1 MAVNPYVVPAR
12 YQYQSLPANF
22 LLEAGMRKQNQ
33 FDTANAGL
41 EAFKSSLALTP
52 GYKTV
57 DRAKALEQ
65 NYLSQVQPL
74 VDEFLQT
81 GNAQSIVPKLSRL
94 QSQFQS
100 DPERRAIQNDFELK
114 PLAAKVM
121 SDPTLMDRGYHTI
134 TDAQGNVI
142 QTKAGEEITPQIY
155 GVLPESTLRSSFD
168 DYAKEIQPE
177 IEYKDGIPQ
186 RVKVDEDEDGNP
198 VYKDVTKTTTVN
210 SLTEEYFRNR
220 FKNLTESGRYKET
233 PFYQWYTKKN
243 NTDIDAKQM
252 EDLLVNEYAT
262 KFFKNS
268 KDDYSSTN
276 VAKTGDDSGKGKKE
290 QLPFLEGR
298 STEPLKNVYVE
309 SSLKEVLAPD
319 NKDRLGTMLA
329 GTKYD
334 SAAEDAT
341 LERQGLKV
349 NRDEAGEITG
359 IVSTTSKSLSKAD
372 ENQKI
377 LDLNAK
383 RDRAESM
390 SRAVKLLEDDIQKIR
405 VEKGINSI
413 APEDQSL
420 LSRINQIKSVDKPF
434 MGDIKTGLKSY
445 FIPNSVTPEEL
456 AKTQEKSFIDYYTMV
471 KSPSEFKYAID
482 KLSPEEQDNFNA
494 VKEYV
499 DNQAKYSKIEDTFG
513 KYKKAEN
520 QLIIDKF
527 KGFDE
532 SKTALILEDY
542 KNTNRPEDVAFAGL
556 INTSVMGGNARGV
569 YPDAKSPEL
578 RTDNALKWD
587 NSKYDFQSYI
597 NSPNYNFN
605 PQNIYFDNGRVFSR
619 GRFETTLTGEDAPLP
634 SEYIDVDIT
643 NLMQDKLPEL
653 KKIQEQVYAG
663 MQEQMQYIP
672 AGEQSEIKLF
682 GNDIK
687 VTRSDDG
694 TSFDIAPNSFFEY
707 NNKTG
712 ELGLNK
718 ETKTYNNSGEAAYD
732 VLQGAFRQQ
741 QLREARPYYFEETS
755 KDNFKYVGDKDPK
768 EIEQRKELVGK
779 ASKDWAEQFGWGE
792 AFSDK
797 LNEII
802 GFETANTYSTS
813 IPNGK
818 TGKAVGLIQFYP
830 DGTEKVNGVD
840 RPYKVIGVGNSKRK
854 YYIDDI
860 AKMSIAEQFLGP
872 ITDYFEEHQAGIKS
886 PDDLYLAV
894 ISPNG
899 ILKTDKYQNT
909 PEKERKDLKLKD
921 FGLDDKFYTNN
932 EPWFTKGANL
942 EDMKNTTI
950 GELLENVF
958 DK

>member
-114 PLAAKVM
+114 PLAAKAM

-142 QTKAGEEITPQIY
+142 QTKAGEEITPQMY

-168 DYAKEIQPE
+168 DYANEIKPE
-177 IEYKDGIPQ
+177 VIYKDGIPQ
-186 RVKVDEDEDGNP
+186 RVKVDEDEAGNP
-198 VYKDVTKTTTVN
+198 VYKDVTETTTIN
-210 SLTEEYFRNR
+210 SLTEEYFRNK

-377 LDLNAK
+377 FDLNAK

-390 SRAVKLLEDDIQKIR
+390 SKAVKLLEDNIQKIR
-405 VEKGINSI
+405 VEKGIDNPRSM
-413 APEDQSL
+413 E
-420 LSRINQIKSVDKPF
+420 IKKNLDLIE
-434 MGDIKTGLKSY
+434 G
-445 FIPNSVTPEEL
+445 
-456 AKTQEKSFIDYYTMV
+456 V
-471 KSPSEFKYAID
+471 KSNIDSKNQDKHAAYSNAIINEDEFGNVVMTERFDTPFSKAGRIIPESEHEKVYAIKD
-482 KLSPEEQDNFNA
+482 YQKNINEYSENKKKLE
-494 VKEYV
+494 
-499 DNQAKYSKIEDTFG
+499 
-513 KYKKAEN
+513 KYKEAEN

-578 RTDNALKWD
+578 KTDNALKWD
-587 NSKYDFQSYI
+587 KDSEYDFQSYI

-605 PQNIYFDNGRVFSR
+605 PQNVYFDNGRVFSR

-643 NLMQDKLPEL
+643 NLMQDKLPQLE
-653 KKIQEQVYAG
+653 KIQQQVYTG

-741 QLREARPYYFEETS
+741 QLREARPYYFEEVS
-755 KDNFKYVGDKDPK
+755 KDNFKYIGDKDPK
-768 EIEQRKELVGK
+768 QVEKRKELVQK

-830 DGTEKVNGVD
+830 DGIEKVNGVD
-840 RPYKVIGVGNSKRK
+840 RPYKVIGTGNSKRK
-854 YYIDDI
+854 YYMDDI

-872 ITDYFEEHQAGIKS
+872 VTDYFEEHQAGIKT

-909 PEKERKDLKLKD
+909 PEEERKDLKLKD
-921 FGLDDKFYTNN
+921 FGLGDKFYTDN
-932 EPWFTKGANL
+932 EPWFTKGASL

-950 GELLENVF
+950 GKLLENVF
-958 DK
+958 GK